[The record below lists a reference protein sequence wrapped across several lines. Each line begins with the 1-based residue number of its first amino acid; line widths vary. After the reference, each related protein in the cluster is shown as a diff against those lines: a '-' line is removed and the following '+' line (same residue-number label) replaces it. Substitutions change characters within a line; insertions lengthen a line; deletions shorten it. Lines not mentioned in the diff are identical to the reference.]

1 MQRLRL
7 ESTTLDWVRYDP
19 PRRRLE
25 IQFRSEERY
34 LYFQVPPHC
43 YEQLLASSSKGAY
56 FNQYIRNCF
65 PFQHLSRPS
74 APVVLPVP
82 PKTK

>member
-1 MQRLRL
+1 MQRQHLD
-7 ESTTLDWVRYDP
+7 STTLDWVRYNP
-19 PRRRLE
+19 LLHRLE
-25 IQFRSEERY
+25 VQFRSEERY

-43 YEQLLASSSKGAY
+43 YQQLLASPSKGAY